1 MERRRALIVM
11 AGGLLAPACATLGPL
26 GQLVRPLRI
35 EDAPDREAELRLGG
49 GRGGA
54 PLGSASLRL
63 WALVANPNPFG
74 LTLAALAGTLFL
86 EDARAATAD
95 FPLGLPLRANG
106 EETVPLDLTID
117 FSDLV
122 GLRDAA
128 GRALRGEPLAY
139 RLDGRVTLDAGT
151 LGTPSFGPS
160 TLLRGEVRPLGGGR
174 W

>member
-1 MERRRALIVM
+1 VDRRRALTVM
-11 AGGLLAPACATLGPL
+11 AGGLLAPACATLGSL

-54 PLGSASLRL
+54 SLGSASLRL
-63 WALVANPNPFG
+63 WALVSNPNPFG

-106 EETVPLDLTID
+106 EEIVPLDLTID

-128 GRALRGEPLAY
+128 GLALRGEPLAY

-160 TLLRGEVRPLGGGR
+160 TLLRGEVRPLGGR
-174 W
+174 SW